1 MHFCQ
6 PQLARNLFTELSVA
20 VGAAVPVDYWAE
32 LWAELLQRK
41 MGSQPTVKFTIIR
54 AIILAVT
61 ADGGRWLEKKRPFP
75 L

>member
-20 VGAAVPVDYWAE
+20 VAVPADYWAE
-32 LWAELLQRK
+32 RWAELLQRK

-54 AIILAVT
+54 AIILATT
-61 ADGGRWLEKKRPFP
+61 ADGGWWRGEEKP
-75 L
+75 LPL

>member
-20 VGAAVPVDYWAE
+20 VAVPADYWAE
-32 LWAELLQRK
+32 RWAELLQRK

-54 AIILAVT
+54 AIILAAT
-61 ADGGRWLEKKRPFP
+61 ADDGR
-75 L
+75 